1 MAMTLVQQCKA
12 WFEAS
17 EDDRI
22 IAAVVQSDGGKGRVA
37 DSSVAVAMPPGPER
51 QQRIDALFWLGAAT
65 CRKAI
70 RSNDRDLLRSGV
82 RVLLPL
88 YGDYCDDLNYFVSLA
103 LSFDYLGEHEQ
114 ALMYLYEAL
123 AQFPAVAHIDDMIA
137 DSARALNVSDLQA
150 LHSAGFMSW
159 HSRCRKAWLDLLK
172 ERERLEHLASE
183 TGSGGPDLEGLQRTI
198 SSIVTSLSRTL
209 TCTVS
214 MPGEYINVI
223 IGSGGHDS
231 MLLPIKHFLALM
243 PRPFAGAWRFVT
255 AEPALDHARI
265 SSDGLTFGTD
275 ECWCSLEPVRTL
287 PAWLGTTPDM
297 NCAAGT
303 AGVPGPQAGT
313 DEAIA
318 RANLTNNL
326 GQKKTRFSNSTGA
339 VAALSSAPTT
349 AQAPDPVMAPAP
361 AAAGSEAA
369 AGSAAQNPAAAGGP
383 QEKTV
388 GRNAGAA
395 QGAVA
400 KYGAEGGAE
409 SAAKAAADDPLAG
422 LDPDLFPDLFDDDFD
437 NEPGP
442 DGSAACCEGQLRLN
456 AAVDSALVSPS
467 GLRRLHVDIYHPML
481 YTWFKASRSQHPQ
494 VLDRMLRR
502 LLGCAAGELNI
513 LTHVDSVALVQSR
526 PELAY
531 RLDMLPL
538 PLKAMGIEPVDSEAA
553 AQSTH
558 WFYYSGWRSD
568 LSKPG
573 LAAPQAALRRG
584 DAAAP
589 GAGQLCAINGPQRE
603 GMAAACSKDSCH
615 DSSKD
620 CSPEPRLDSAQ
631 DSVTGLHSGMA
642 IASAAAAAATNT
654 ASAQGSKSAP
664 FDHSAPADL
673 SAPAG
678 NGTQDSA
685 QGESCQVSERS
696 AEHDC
701 ALHITASA
709 GSYAGAD
716 SCAAMAAANG
726 GEGSGAQ
733 FYGSSGSDSG
743 VSKRPGSPVFD
754 PRAWLTVPSS
764 DLNKCTEPCPDL
776 RADIIEGVSCLRDLM
791 LELNSASVDA
801 QAIDL
806 MSAGV
811 VPLTVALPAS
821 SCARLLSVLFE
832 QFPVAAP
839 YDAPQAASARSASAA
854 AADRGTASG
863 RATASDLSG
872 QCSAIIQ
879 ACVMGQ
885 MPEGTAGLE
894 CLGRLSRELTCHLKS
909 SDRAW
914 LMSVTG
920 WAVGREYCY
929 LDVLSCD
936 LDLTIDAL
944 CQWLDQLVL
953 KQTGAAPGQDN
964 GQLRTLYVQPM
975 VKGSMVSKVHFT
987 TRLPV

>member
-70 RSNDRDLLRSGV
+70 RSSDRDLLRSGV

-137 DSARALNVSDLQA
+137 DSARALNVSDLQV
-150 LHSAGFMSW
+150 LHSAGFISW
-159 HSRCRKAWLDLLK
+159 HSRCRKAWLDLLQ
-172 ERERLEHLASE
+172 ERERLEHMASE
-183 TGSGGPDLEGLQRTI
+183 AGSGGPDLDGMQRTI
-198 SSIVTSLSRTL
+198 SSIVSSLSRTL
-209 TCTVS
+209 TCSVS
-214 MPGEYINVI
+214 MSGEYINVI
-223 IGSGGHDS
+223 IGAVGHDS

-243 PRPFAGAWRFVT
+243 PRPFAGGWRFIT
-255 AEPALDHARI
+255 GEPALDHACI
-265 SSDGLTFGTD
+265 SSDGLTFGTE
-275 ECWCSLEPVRTL
+275 ECWCSLEPARTL
-287 PAWLGTTPDM
+287 PVWLGTTPDL
-297 NCAAGT
+297 NSATGT

-326 GQKKTRFSNSTGA
+326 GQKKTKFSH
-339 VAALSSAPTT
+339 SSA
-349 AQAPDPVMAPAP
+349 
-361 AAAGSEAA
+361 AAAGSQAA
-369 AGSAAQNPAAAGGP
+369 AGSAAQAPCAAGGS
-383 QEKTV
+383 QDSTV
-388 GRNAGAA
+388 GSNAGAA

-400 KYGAEGGAE
+400 EAGAA
-409 SAAKAAADDPLAG
+409 SAATAAAEDPLAG

-437 NEPGP
+437 NEPGS
-442 DGSAACCEGQLRLN
+442 DGSASCCEGQLRLN
-456 AAVDSALVSPS
+456 AAVDSALVSTS

-538 PLKAMGIEPVDSEAA
+538 PLKAMGIEPVDSDAA
-553 AQSTH
+553 AQSTR
-558 WFYYSGWRSD
+558 WFYYSGWNSD

-573 LAAPQAALRRG
+573 LTAPQAALRRG
-584 DAAAP
+584 EAIAP
-589 GAGQLCAINGPQRE
+589 GAGQLSAINGPQRE
-603 GMAAACSKDSCH
+603 GMAATCSKDSCR
-615 DSSKD
+615 D
-620 CSPEPRLDSAQ
+620 CSPEHHQSSTPDSNAGS
-631 DSVTGLHSGMA
+631 DTGMA
-642 IASAAAAAATNT
+642 VAAAANT
-654 ASAQGSKSAP
+654 APGSQSAGQ
-664 FDHSAPADL
+664 DHSAPADL
-673 SAPAG
+673 SAPDG
-678 NGTQDSA
+678 NGTPDCAHGVACKGS
-685 QGESCQVSERS
+685 GLP
-696 AEHDC
+696 AEHGC
-701 ALHITASA
+701 AQHSTASI
-709 GSYAGAD
+709 GSQAGAD
-716 SCAAMAAANG
+716 SRADSPAAMAQSNG
-726 GEGSGAQ
+726 GCGTGAQ
-733 FYGSSGSDSG
+733 HNGSRGCDSG
-743 VSKRPGSPVFD
+743 VSERPGPLVFD
-754 PRAWLTVPSS
+754 PHAWLTVPSS

-776 RADIIEGVSCLRDLM
+776 RADIIEGVSCLRDLI

-811 VPLTVALPAS
+811 VPLTVALPVS
-821 SCARLLSVLFE
+821 SCARLLSVLLE
-832 QFPVAAP
+832 NCTDATPDAAAGA
-839 YDAPQAASARSASAA
+839 APQASSARSGSAA
-854 AADRGTASG
+854 AG
-863 RATASDLSG
+863 RASASASATGSDLSG
-872 QCSAIIQ
+872 QCSAIIE
-879 ACVMGQ
+879 ACAQGQ

-909 SDRAW
+909 SDRAFV
-914 LMSVTG
+914 MSVTG

-944 CQWLDQLVL
+944 CQWLEQLVL
-953 KQTGAAPGQDN
+953 KQTGAASAQDN

-987 TRLPV
+987 TRVRV

>member
-70 RSNDRDLLRSGV
+70 RSSDRDLLRSGV

-150 LHSAGFMSW
+150 LHSAGFISW
-159 HSRCRKAWLDLLK
+159 HSRCRKAWLDLLQ
-172 ERERLEHLASE
+172 ERERLEHMASE
-183 TGSGGPDLEGLQRTI
+183 AGSGGPDLDGMQRTI
-198 SSIVTSLSRTL
+198 SSIVSSLSRTL
-209 TCTVS
+209 TCSVS
-214 MPGEYINVI
+214 MSGEYINVI
-223 IGSGGHDS
+223 IGSVGHDS

-243 PRPFAGAWRFVT
+243 PRPFAGGWRFIT
-255 AEPALDHARI
+255 GEPALDHACI
-265 SSDGLTFGTD
+265 SSDGLTFGTE
-275 ECWCSLEPVRTL
+275 ECWCSLEPARTL
-287 PAWLGTTPDM
+287 PVWLGTTPDL
-297 NCAAGT
+297 NSATGT

-326 GQKKTRFSNSTGA
+326 GQKKTKFSH
-339 VAALSSAPTT
+339 SS
-349 AQAPDPVMAPAP
+349 
-361 AAAGSEAA
+361 AAAGSQAA
-369 AGSAAQNPAAAGGP
+369 ARSAAQAPSAAGGS
-383 QEKTV
+383 QDSTV
-388 GRNAGAA
+388 GCNAGAS

-400 KYGAEGGAE
+400 EAGAA
-409 SAAKAAADDPLAG
+409 SAATAAAEDPLAG

-437 NEPGP
+437 NEPGT
-442 DGSAACCEGQLRLN
+442 DGSASCSEGQLRLN
-456 AAVDSALVSPS
+456 AAVDSALVSTT

-502 LLGCAAGELNI
+502 LLACAAGELNI
-513 LTHVDSVALVQSR
+513 LTYVDSVALVQSR

-538 PLKAMGIEPVDSEAA
+538 PLKAMGIEPVDSDAA
-553 AQSTH
+553 AQSTR
-558 WFYYSGWRSD
+558 WFYYSGWNSD

-573 LAAPQAALRRG
+573 LTAPQAALRRG
-584 DAAAP
+584 EAIAP
-589 GAGQLCAINGPQRE
+589 GAGQLSAINGPQRE
-603 GMAAACSKDSCH
+603 GMAATCSKDSCH
-615 DSSKD
+615 DSCRD
-620 CSPEPRLDSAQ
+620 CSPEHHLSSTPDSNAGS
-631 DSVTGLHSGMA
+631 DSDPGMA
-642 IASAAAAAATNT
+642 VAAAAAPGSQ
-654 ASAQGSKSAP
+654 SAGQ
-664 FDHSAPADL
+664 DHSAPGDL

-685 QGESCQVSERS
+685 QGVACKGSGLP
-696 AEHDC
+696 AEHGC
-701 ALHITASA
+701 AQHSTASV
-709 GSYAGAD
+709 GSKAGAD
-716 SCAAMAAANG
+716 SRADSPAAMAQSNG
-726 GEGSGAQ
+726 GCGSGAQ
-733 FYGSSGSDSG
+733 HDGARGCDSSASE
-743 VSKRPGSPVFD
+743 RPGPLVFD
-754 PRAWLTVPSS
+754 PHAWLTVPSS

-811 VPLTVALPAS
+811 VPLTVALPVS
-821 SCARLLSVLFE
+821 SCARLLSVLLE
-832 QFPVAAP
+832 NCTDAAP
-839 YDAPQAASARSASAA
+839 DAAAGAAPQAASARPGSAA
-854 AADRGTASG
+854 AAG
-863 RATASDLSG
+863 RASASASATGSDLSG
-872 QCSAIIQ
+872 QCSAIIE
-879 ACVMGQ
+879 ACAQGQ

-909 SDRAW
+909 SDSAFV
-914 LMSVTG
+914 MSVTG

-944 CQWLDQLVL
+944 CQWLEQLVL
-953 KQTGAAPGQDN
+953 KQTGAAPAQDN

-987 TRLPV
+987 TRVRV